1 MYVMKSIVAGNG
13 GLQNADPQL
22 ILGSLSLVIWTL
34 TLLTTVKYVLVA
46 MQADNHG
53 EGGIFSLYSIVR
65 RSRKHLVVLAMVGGA
80 ALLADGVLTPAVTV
94 TTAVEGLRS
103 IPALEILLGPGQG
116 RIIQITLVIL
126 AVLFLIQRAGTSSI
140 GKAFGPIMT
149 IWFLF
154 LGGMGLYHM
163 AGDWTVLALRVLVSP
178 YNKMGFFILGSVFLA
193 TTGAEALYSDM
204 GHVGKGNIYISWPF
218 VKICLILNY
227 LGQGAW
233 LIAHRQDKEL
243 GRIQDMNPFFEMV
256 PPQLRL
262 LAVLLGTLAA
272 IIASQALITGAFTM
286 VSEACKLDLMPHMQ
300 IIYPSRTMGQLYI
313 PLVNTCLWVGCSLL
327 VLYFRSSH
335 RMEAAYGLAIT
346 VTMLMTTMLLFVFLH
361 DKKRRG
367 PVAWGF
373 LLLFGGLELMF
384 LLSSLTKF
392 VEGGYVAVALAA
404 VLLFIMYIWHRG
416 TQVEDTQAIYLNV
429 DTYKEVWGQLRDDE
443 SIPCFTDNLIYLTKS
458 HYHNFV
464 ERDILYSIL
473 EKGPKRAKAYWFVSI
488 HVEDVPY
495 KREYEV
501 ENFGTDYIFRVRLN
515 LGFKENQRINVY
527 LRQIVQELMED
538 GELPLQKH
546 RYAVEEPGDVGG
558 FKFCIIRKRVV
569 PESDLP
575 ASDQGILTV
584 KYAIRHVAGSP
595 ARWYGLE
602 NSGLEVEYLP
612 LFVRM
617 KETAPICRK
626 AGWGRKEESTLPGQM

>member
-1 MYVMKSIVAGNG
+1 M
-13 GLQNADPQL
+13 LQ
-22 ILGSLSLVIWTL
+22 
-34 TLLTTVKYVLVA
+34 
-46 MQADNHG
+46 
-53 EGGIFSLYSIVR
+53 
-65 RSRKHLVVLAMVGGA
+65 
-80 ALLADGVLTPAVTV
+80 ALNPL
-94 TTAVEGLRS
+94 
-103 IPALEILLGPGQG
+103 
-116 RIIQITLVIL
+116 
-126 AVLFLIQRAGTSSI
+126 
-140 GKAFGPIMT
+140 
-149 IWFLF
+149 
-154 LGGMGLYHM
+154 
-163 AGDWTVLALRVLVSP
+163 LALRVLVSP

-361 DKKRRG
+361 DKKHRG

-429 DTYKEVWGQLRDDE
+429 DTYKEVLGQLRDDG
-443 SIPCFTDNLIYLTKS
+443 SIPWFTDNLIYLTKS

-538 GELPLQKH
+538 GELPLQKQ
-546 RYAVEEPGDVGG
+546 RYAVEESGDVGG

-602 NSGLEVEYLP
+602 NSVLAVEYLP

-617 KETAPICRK
+617 KETAPIWRK
-626 AGWGRKEESTLPGQM
+626 AGWGRKEESALPGQM